1 MKEQETSDYAK
12 FATDKFEIR
21 FVIAGKSMLGKRAH
35 YVINMYPD
43 EQYDNEVAMPMM
55 VLHNHLKEDPKWSE
69 LFEDGKHS

>member
-1 MKEQETSDYAK
+1 
-12 FATDKFEIR
+12 
-21 FVIAGKSMLGKRAH
+21 MLGKRAH